1 MICIGVIT
9 FVLLAL
15 MIFLFCLGRRFDR
28 GRCVILN
35 QMAENDLALWQA
47 FGRYLDDFTNIED
60 KMDGQ
65 PHTVKITVQSAD
77 KAVKAVKTF
86 NVVFGNKEN

>member
-15 MIFLFCLGRRFDR
+15 MIFVFCLGRRFGR

-47 FGRYLDDFTNIED
+47 FGRYLDDFTNMED
-60 KMDGQ
+60 KDSRIFPSGRSPWSTPWRWAMA
-65 PHTVKITVQSAD
+65 PRWPMRCV
-77 KAVKAVKTF
+77 
-86 NVVFGNKEN
+86 